1 MSMPLPI
8 SETAAD
14 APAALTPRYIPANG
28 LEFAY
33 LEVPPASG
41 VDKAPLVLVL
51 HGFPDT
57 AWSFVPL
64 LHELATA
71 GYRAVAPFTRG
82 YAPTEVPE
90 DGDYSLP
97 TLGQDVL
104 ALIEHF
110 GADRAFIVGHDW
122 GAVQAYAAAALRPD
136 RVRAIV
142 AAAVPHLR
150 RFLLRPSRAQ
160 LVASHYL
167 FKFQLP
173 IWPERRIRED
183 DFAWLVDLARS
194 WSPGWIPDD
203 GYLVPMK
210 ANYAEP
216 ERLKAALGY
225 YRAIPAMFF
234 KRVAWQFLLQPIHV
248 PARVIYG
255 ENDGCILAASF
266 SDSEHLFSAG
276 YEPVCMAGIGH
287 FMNIEAPEAFARH
300 VLEFLARH

>member
-8 SETAAD
+8 SETAAE
-14 APAALTPRYIPANG
+14 APAALTPRYIQANG

-255 ENDGCILAASF
+255 ENDGCVLAASF

>member
-1 MSMPLPI
+1 MSDTTD
-8 SETAAD
+8 E
-14 APAALTPRYIPANG
+14 APATLTPRYIQANG

-33 LEVPPASG
+33 LEVPPANSAAE
-41 VDKAPLVLVL
+41 APLVLVL

-57 AWSFVPL
+57 AWSFAPL
-64 LHELATA
+64 LHELAAA

-82 YAPTEVPE
+82 YAPTEIPE

-122 GAVQAYAAAALRPD
+122 GAVMTYAAAALRPD

-142 AAAVPHLR
+142 TAAVPHLR

-160 LVASHYL
+160 LAASHYV

-173 IWPERRIRED
+173 VWPERRIRED
-183 DFAWLVDLARS
+183 DFAWLVNLARS

-203 GYLVPMK
+203 DYLVPMK

-216 ERLKAALGY
+216 GRLKAALGY

-234 KRVAWQFLLQPIHV
+234 KKVAWQFLLQPTQV
-248 PARVIYG
+248 PACVIRG
-255 ENDGCILAASF
+255 EHDGCILDSSF

-276 YEPVCMAGIGH
+276 YEPVRMAGIGH
-287 FMNIEAPEAFARH
+287 FMNLEAPDAFAKH